1 MSAPVKKGNLT
12 TAVEE
17 VWNGTSVTTS
27 GGFSTSVTQSKVPR
41 SRLPVA
47 NGAAPDY
54 DELTRQVETSPLDN
68 DAKEFIKIELARL
81 QLEISKENDGDTA
94 VVRDSLR
101 FVSDRMPDLR
111 PKLKLWIE
119 NSPHA
124 SESIQIVASK
134 MLA

>member
-27 GGFSTSVTQSKVPR
+27 GGFSTSVTQSKLPR
-41 SRLPVA
+41 PRLPVA

-54 DELTRQVETSPLDN
+54 DELTQLVETSLLDR
-68 DAKEFIKIELARL
+68 DAKEFIKLQLARL
-81 QLEISKENDGDTA
+81 QSELSKENDGDA
-94 VVRDSLR
+94 AAVRDSLR
-101 FVSDRMPDLR
+101 SVSDRMPDLR

-119 NSPHA
+119 HSPHA

-134 MLA
+134 MLG

>member
-17 VWNGTSVTTS
+17 VWNGTSITTS
-27 GGFSTSVTQSKVPR
+27 GGFSTSVTPSKLSRP
-41 SRLPVA
+41 RLPVA

-54 DELTRQVETSPLDN
+54 DELTRLVETSLLDK
-68 DAKEFIKIELARL
+68 DVKEFIKIELTRVQSEL
-81 QLEISKENDGDTA
+81 SKENDGDTA

-101 FVSDRMPDLR
+101 SMSDRMPELR

-119 NSPHA
+119 HSPHA

-134 MLA
+134 MLG